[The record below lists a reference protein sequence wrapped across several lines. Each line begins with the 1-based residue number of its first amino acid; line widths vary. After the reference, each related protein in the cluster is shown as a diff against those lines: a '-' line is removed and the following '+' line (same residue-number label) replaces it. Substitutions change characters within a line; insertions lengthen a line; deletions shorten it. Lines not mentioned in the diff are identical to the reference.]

1 MDKNLIGNV
10 HCVITCS
17 ALSQRSREILM
28 INQSEIKLI
37 YLHAP
42 KTVLAERMAKRK
54 NHFMPPGL
62 LDSQL
67 EVLEEPDVREA
78 MHVRVDQELNDIV
91 NLIINELKSCP

>member
-1 MDKNLIGNV
+1 MHPRQYLLNGW
-10 HCVITCS
+10 
-17 ALSQRSREILM
+17 QREKSF
-28 INQSEIKLI
+28 
-37 YLHAP
+37 YA
-42 KTVLAERMAKRK
+42 
-54 NHFMPPGL
+54 PGL